1 MCALPDAPAIA
12 KTLSGFNDT
21 GIRAASYGKGVVMG
35 QFDGKV
41 AFLTGAGSGIA
52 RASSRMFAQEGAKVV
67 IAELKPELGQ
77 ATEKAIQA
85 AGGQAIFIET
95 NVTEDDSVRAA
106 VAKAVEHYGKLDIL
120 VNCAGGSVPQDNV
133 VTEVDLSVWDH
144 TINLDLKGTFL
155 CCRHGIPA
163 IVKSGGGAVVN
174 MTSWAGLVGIPWRNV
189 YSTAKGGIISL
200 TKTLAGEFAK
210 QNVRV
215 NAIAPGAIRT
225 ERSKRKYE
233 GVSPQNPPPHIEYR
247 LRLAERYPFSTG
259 EPEDVAHIVLFLAS
273 EKSRLIN
280 GAIIAADGGRSA
292 YL

>member
-1 MCALPDAPAIA
+1 
-12 KTLSGFNDT
+12 
-21 GIRAASYGKGVVMG
+21 MG
-35 QFDGKV
+35 AFDGKV

-52 RASSRMFAQEGAKVV
+52 RAAAKMFAAEGARVV
-67 IAELKPELGQ
+67 IAEIKPELGA
-77 ATEKAIQA
+77 ATERAIRD
-85 AGGQAIFIET
+85 AGGDALFVPT
-95 NVTEDDSVRAA
+95 DVTDEASVRNAFRQ
-106 VAKAVEHYGKLDIL
+106 AVERYGRLDIL
-120 VNCAGGSVPQDNV
+120 HNCAGGSIPQDNV
-133 VTEVDLSVWDH
+133 VTEVDMSVWDH

-163 IVKSGGGAVVN
+163 IIKSGGGAVVN

-247 LRLAERYPFSTG
+247 LRLAQRYPFSTG